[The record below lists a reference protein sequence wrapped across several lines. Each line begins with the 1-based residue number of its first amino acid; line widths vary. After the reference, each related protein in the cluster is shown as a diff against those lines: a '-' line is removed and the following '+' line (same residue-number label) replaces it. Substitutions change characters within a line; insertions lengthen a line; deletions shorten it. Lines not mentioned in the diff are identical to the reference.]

1 MSTENE
7 NTQEI
12 AGSVKVHETV
22 LVSIIRK
29 AVASVPDVIRLS
41 GSSFV
46 DNIAEI
52 VSARKTFDRSMLV
65 EINGDVVAIE
75 VRIVVKFGVSIPAVA
90 ALVRGVVTSD
100 VVRMTG
106 MKVEKVN
113 VVVMDVDDET
123 SASEGEGT
131 EEEE

>member
-7 NTQEI
+7 SKP
-12 AGSVKVHETV
+12 AVPGSVKVHESV
-22 LVSIIRK
+22 LAAIVRK
-29 AVASVPDVIRLS
+29 AVASIPDVIRLS

-52 VSARKTFDRSMLV
+52 VSSRKAFDRSMLIEV
-65 EINGDVVAIE
+65 EDDTVMIE
-75 VRIVVKFGVSIPAVA
+75 VRIVVKYGVSIPSVA
-90 ALVRGVVTSD
+90 AMVRGIVTAD

-106 MKVEKVN
+106 MKVGKVN

-123 SASEGEGT
+123 SAGEEAEA
-131 EEEE
+131 EE